1 MDRMKTFGKYVLWI
15 IAFYIFTMICAYVGF
30 NATYQ
35 DINSIG
41 TMPEQMTIDIAQA
54 TKVNGRIYG
63 KVTSK
68 QENDLNG
75 KYIKVQIYTKKGKLT
90 GTKFL
95 KIENTQINE
104 PKKFA
109 VTFTAENIGYYKV
122 DILDDSEDVQE
133 EIESLRDLY
142 KDVFTDEELKM
153 YTIVTLVLGLTY
165 LF

>member
-1 MDRMKTFGKYVLWI
+1 MDRMKTFGKYVVWI
-15 IAFYIFTMICAYVGF
+15 ILFYIFTMICTYVGF

-41 TMPEQMTIDIAQA
+41 TMPNQITMDIAQA

-63 KVTSK
+63 KVTSS

-75 KYIKVQIYTKKGKLT
+75 KYIKVQIYTKSGKLT

-109 VTFTAENIGYYKV
+109 VTFTAENIGFYKIE
-122 DILDDSEDVQE
+122 ILDDSEEVQK
-133 EIESLRDLY
+133 EILTLSDLY
-142 KDVFTDEELKM
+142 KEVFTDEELKM
-153 YTIVTLVLGLTY
+153 YAIVTLVLSLI
-165 LF
+165 FMF